1 MKQLIYK
8 KLRVRPKNREIQQIR
23 LQIMMIRI
31 GEDMTMK
38 VIVLN
43 LVALAFF
50 AQSVIAGTSRDAL
63 IDAQMK
69 TGEKVNA
76 EQGNSLSDQKGRVY
90 QIDGKAMI
98 TRQGSPVESKLK
110 VGDLVQV
117 GDAIYTKEKSSV
129 SITFDYLKKNAVHI
143 PESSRAVF
151 NSIEPTD
158 IKLENGSV
166 FNAVEGLP
174 QGSTWKVTTPVAVAA
189 VRGTV
194 YLVRFETATG
204 EFYAATVDVPDD
216 GRNSAID
223 IQLIE
228 RDGLANVPEGK
239 EITLREGE
247 TPSGDIVKDLS
258 PEAVAEI
265 QKFFQQLQS
274 EQEKAEEDAKSEA
287 EKSESSEESQE
298 SESQEDDKSEVGE
311 SPFADSTPDLDPGE
325 DFKKELGQKQIEDM
339 QFQGDHKYDPHGTY

>member
-1 MKQLIYK
+1 MKS
-8 KLRVRPKNREIQQIR
+8 QI
-23 LQIMMIRI
+23 LWNFL
-31 GEDMTMK
+31 T
-38 VIVLN
+38 VILTLSFISTVS
-43 LVALAFF
+43 AAD
-50 AQSVIAGTSRDAL
+50 SRDAL

-76 EQGNSLSDQKGRVY
+76 EQGNSLGDGKGHVY

-110 VGDLVQV
+110 VGDLIQV

-143 PESSRAVF
+143 PESSRAIF

-158 IKLENGSV
+158 IKLDNGSI

-174 QGSTWKVTTPVAVAA
+174 QGSSWKVTTPVAVAA

-194 YLVRFETATG
+194 YLVRFETETG
-204 EFYAATVDVPDD
+204 EFYAATVDIPDD
-216 GRNSAID
+216 GRSSAID

-239 EITLREGE
+239 EITLREGD
-247 TPSGDIVKDLS
+247 TPSDDIVKDLS
-258 PEAVAEI
+258 PEGVAEI

-274 EQEKAEEDAKSEA
+274 EQEQAEDNAKSEA
-287 EKSESSEESQE
+287 EKSETSEESQAP
-298 SESQEDDKSEVGE
+298 ESQESDLGSSGEDMSNVSE
-311 SPFADSTPDLDPGE
+311 SPVAQNQPELDPGE
-325 DFKKELGQKQIEDM
+325 DFKEELGQDQIEKEFDEKY
-339 QFQGDHKYDPHGTY
+339 GDGNYVY